1 MRYAK
6 PLNKALCLACAAML
20 AVGYGGIDVAR
31 AFGDPL
37 EPEAQEGVVE
47 EAPPAESEPG
57 EEAPADGQTPP
68 EGQTPPDDE
77 PATSG
82 AGDEAPDQGSSP
94 VAESNANEVAPPSDA
109 SPAEAGIPIDAAH
122 FPDANFLAAVQEIAG
137 GGDVLTQ
144 AVIDETTGMGV
155 ENRKIQDLTGIEYFT
170 ALTWLDCSGNW
181 LEKLD
186 TSGNPALT
194 ELYCNGNYLKK
205 LDTSGNSAL
214 TELYCNGNYYLE
226 ELITSGN
233 SALAYLDC
241 SDNHLPR
248 LDLSGNPALEYLDCS
263 DNRLPR
269 LDLSG
274 NKALIDLDCSDNR
287 LTSIDLSKN
296 TSLKNV
302 EMSEQIV
309 SLENFSAPYDLKDL
323 DPNIDAGRIKDVQGA
338 TLEGAV
344 LTSCTPGTVVS
355 YSYKTGLQIGSTD
368 LLLSVVLEPMGAL
381 DLVIS
386 TRDGKPAPADE
397 YKMGDGVLTV
407 KGSGSYLIRMASYCT
422 SSKNRIVIAK
432 GASPTITFDHL
443 VLQGGEGSC
452 IDIKPGAGDVTL
464 YIQDRAL
471 LIPEKGAGILKN
483 NGEASLT
490 VAADP
495 KVKGDHFLQADGTPG
510 YPGIGACGAGTG
522 IGSGQVTTCKNIT
535 LKGLSLKVSSAI
547 DSAVFGHG
555 AAGIGGGFGI
565 SEVSNITID
574 GCTTYDDYSENIKGG
589 IGSAAI
595 GSGRM
600 TNTTDVSVSNIVIK
614 DSTIKAVGGAASAGI
629 GAGANGYGGD
639 SSEGGTTVSNI
650 TIVGSDVEA
659 EASSYSAGIGA
670 GPCENGAVS
679 VSDISIKGSFVRAWG
694 DQSGAG
700 IGSSWAAGNNAVS
713 NITIVDSK
721 VGSFSDTG
729 GPGIGSGY
737 SDTGNSSLSNVL
749 ITGGSTVGAWGGD
762 SETPENGG
770 AIGAGPGIGSGH
782 ADQKNSTVSNIVID
796 RRAQVRAHAG
806 DDGDEGG
813 GAAGIGGGP
822 APNGTSSA
830 QGVVLKNGYVEAL
843 GARTTADGLGLQTLP
858 AIGAGSAKE
867 RVSSDNAIEP
877 GEGTWAR
884 AFKANSQEEWKEV
897 YPSKPWID
905 YSFEHTSLDDV
916 DEYMLMALVWQ
927 GEVLACSGT
936 DADYHYDSGLLVITG
951 SGTYTVT
958 MSDPA
963 ENTTENPDGAAA
975 NAFSIDPNLPYPPY
989 PGIVVAEGASPTV
1002 VLKDVAIDVSDADGR
1017 CAFLIEE
1024 DALDT
1029 TVLLSGENVLKS
1041 GNGCAGIQK
1050 DSGDD
1055 AKLTVSS
1062 NAGAGSTEGSLDV
1075 KGGDGAAGIG
1085 GGKTDVGDGS
1095 ASNIEI
1101 AGGTVKASA
1110 GHGGGSGRSAA
1121 GIGGGSTTAAS
1132 GNADARNIVISGGD
1146 VRAQGTSSNSGAGA
1160 GIGGGTPGS
1169 SGHANASDILVSGG
1183 TVEAV
1188 GGHNGGAGIGAGAGA
1203 SGCES
1208 IAERISITGGNVTA
1222 TGGNS
1227 GAGIGSGYTE
1237 GVGNDSRAQDISV
1250 SGGTVKATAGSVGG
1264 AAGIGSGQTYGGS
1277 SIACNIAISGG
1288 SVEAAGA
1295 TGEDHPGQLYFIQGG
1310 AGIGSGCASPRFSD
1324 EAVGET
1330 RAENITISGGAVI
1343 AQGGVNSPGIG
1354 SGTCSTD
1361 FAFTGTSTA
1370 TGIRLA
1376 GGTVTAT
1383 GGPTHARESDKYQPL
1398 PNEIASVELIGDLKQ
1413 LPAVGAGLAVTRTCE
1428 DAVVDPGTTLVANA
1442 WKGSS
1447 AEEAERFLT
1456 DATEAA
1462 SIAEMQD
1469 PYLRAEFSARPGADP
1484 ENPEKPSQSNPDQP
1498 SQPGDSKSLADGQAL
1513 ASTGDGLL
1521 PIIAGLVALLI
1532 AAAGAV
1538 AVGVVRA
1545 RRRRG

>member
-20 AVGYGGIDVAR
+20 AVGYGGIDVAC

-37 EPEAQEGVVE
+37 EPGAQEGIVE

-82 AGDEAPDQGSSP
+82 AGDEAPDEGSSP
-94 VAESNANEVAPPSDA
+94 AADGSANEVAPSSDA
-109 SPAEAGIPIDAAH
+109 SPAEVDIPIDEEH
-122 FPDANFLAAVQEIAG
+122 FPNANFCAAVREIA

-155 ENRKIQDLTGIEYFT
+155 ENREIQDLTGIEYFT

-186 TSGNPALT
+186 TSGNP
-194 ELYCNGNYLKK
+194 
-205 LDTSGNSAL
+205 AL

-309 SLENFSAPYDLKDL
+309 SLENFTAPYDLKTL
-323 DPNIDAGRIKDVQGA
+323 DSNIDADMIRDVQGA
-338 TLEGAV
+338 TLEGTV
-344 LTSCTPGTVVS
+344 LTNCTPGTVVS

-368 LLLSVVLEPMGAL
+368 LLLSVVLEPMATSAL

-386 TRDGKPAPADE
+386 THDGKPVPTDE
-397 YKMGDGVLTV
+397 YKIDDANGVLTV
-407 KGSGSYLIRMASYCT
+407 TGSGDYLIRMASYCV
-422 SSKNRIVIAK
+422 SSTNRIVIAK
-432 GASPTITFDHL
+432 DASPTITFDYL
-443 VLQGGEGSC
+443 VLEDSKGSC
-452 IDIKPGAGDVTL
+452 IDIRPGAGDVTL
-464 YIQDRAL
+464 YIRDRAL
-471 LIPEKGAGILKN
+471 LYPEKGAGILKN
-483 NGEASLT
+483 NGAASLT

-495 KVKGDHFLQADGTPG
+495 KVEGDHFLQAWGTPG

-522 IGSGQVTTCKNIT
+522 TGSGQVTTCKNIT
-535 LKGLSLKVSSAI
+535 LEGLALDVSSAI
-547 DSAVFGHG
+547 DSAVGGYG

-614 DSTIKAVGGAASAGI
+614 DSTIKAVGGAA
-629 GAGANGYGGD
+629 
-639 SSEGGTTVSNI
+639 
-650 TIVGSDVEA
+650 
-659 EASSYSAGIGA
+659 SAGIGA

-749 ITGGSTVGAWGGD
+749 ITGGSIVGAWGGD

-782 ADQKNSTVSNIVID
+782 ADQGNSTVSDVVID
-796 RRAQVRAHAG
+796 DRAQVEASAG
-806 DDGDEGG
+806 DDEDGGG
-813 GAAGIGGGP
+813 GAAGIGSGP
-822 APNGTSSA
+822 APKGISSA
-830 QGVVLKNGYVEAL
+830 QGIVLQNGYVAAQ
-843 GARTTADGLGLQTLP
+843 GASTTADGLGPQTLP
-858 AIGAGSAKE
+858 AIGAGSAE
-867 RVSSDNAIEP
+867 MRESSGNAIKP
-877 GEGTWAR
+877 SEGAWTR
-884 AFKANSQEEWKEV
+884 AFKMNSLEELEEV

-905 YSFEHTSLDDV
+905 GSSDRTRLDDV
-916 DEYMLMALVWQ
+916 PERVLIALVWQ
-927 GEVLACSGT
+927 GEVLTCSGS
-936 DADYHYDSGLLVITG
+936 DDGYRYEDSLLVITG
-951 SGTYTVT
+951 SGTYTVS

-963 ENTTENPDGAAA
+963 ERAIG
-975 NAFSIDPNLPYPPY
+975 NAFGTEVSMLDSAPNPFYPPN

-1002 VLKDVAIDVSDADGR
+1002 ILEDVAIDVSDVDDR

-1050 DSGDD
+1050 DSGGD

-1085 GGKTDVGDGS
+1085 GGKTDVGDGD

-1101 AGGTVKASA
+1101 AGGTVRASA
-1110 GHGGGSGRSAA
+1110 GHDGGSGRSAA

-1132 GNADARNIVISGGD
+1132 GNTGARNIVISGGD

-1188 GGHNGGAGIGAGAGA
+1188 GGKNGGAGIGAGAGI

-1208 IAERISITGGNVTA
+1208 IAERISITGGDVTA
-1222 TGGNS
+1222 TGGNNA
-1227 GAGIGSGYTE
+1227 AGIGSGYAE
-1237 GVGNDSRAQDISV
+1237 GIGNDSRTQDIFV
-1250 SGGTVKATAGSVGG
+1250 SGGTVKATAGFVGG

-1277 SIACNIAISGG
+1277 SIACNISISGG

-1295 TGEDHPGQLYFIQGG
+1295 TGEDDPGKLFFIQGG
-1310 AGIGSGCASPRFSD
+1310 AGIGSGCASPGFLD
-1324 EAVGET
+1324 GTVGQA
-1330 RAENITISGGAVI
+1330 RAENITVSGGIVA

-1383 GGPTHARESDKYQPL
+1383 GGPTHAREPRDPVASGQ
-1398 PNEIASVELIGDLKQ
+1398 IASAELIGDLKQ
-1413 LPAVGAGLAVTRTCE
+1413 LPAVGAGLAAARTCQ

-1442 WKGSS
+1442 WKGTS
-1447 AEEAERFLT
+1447 AEEAEQFLA
-1456 DATEAA
+1456 DATESANV
-1462 SIAEMQD
+1462 AEMQD
-1469 PYLRAEFSARPGADP
+1469 PYLRAEFSERSGAEPVDP
-1484 ENPEKPSQSNPDQP
+1484 KDPEKPAQP
-1498 SQPGDSKSLADGQAL
+1498 SQPGDSKPLAGGQAL

>member
-20 AVGYGGIDVAR
+20 AVGYGGIDVAC

-37 EPEAQEGVVE
+37 EPGAQEGIVE

-82 AGDEAPDQGSSP
+82 AGDEAPDEGSSP
-94 VAESNANEVAPPSDA
+94 AADGSANEVAPSSDA
-109 SPAEAGIPIDAAH
+109 SPAEVDIPIDEEH
-122 FPDANFLAAVQEIAG
+122 FPDANFCAAVREIA

-155 ENRKIQDLTGIEYFT
+155 ENREIQDLTGIEYFT

-186 TSGNPALT
+186 TSGNP
-194 ELYCNGNYLKK
+194 
-205 LDTSGNSAL
+205 AL

-309 SLENFSAPYDLKDL
+309 SLENFTAPYDLKTL
-323 DPNIDAGRIKDVQGA
+323 DSNIDADMIRDVQGA
-338 TLEGAV
+338 TLEGTV
-344 LTSCTPGTVVS
+344 LTNCTPGTVVS

-368 LLLSVVLEPMGAL
+368 LLLSVVLEPMATSAL

-386 TRDGKPAPADE
+386 THDGKPVPTDE
-397 YKMGDGVLTV
+397 YKIDDANGVLTV
-407 KGSGSYLIRMASYCT
+407 TGSGDYLIRMASYCV
-422 SSKNRIVIAK
+422 SSTNRIVIAK
-432 GASPTITFDHL
+432 DASPTITFDYL
-443 VLQGGEGSC
+443 VLEDSKGSC
-452 IDIKPGAGDVTL
+452 IDIRPGAGDVTL
-464 YIQDRAL
+464 YIRDRAL
-471 LIPEKGAGILKN
+471 LYPEKGAGILKN
-483 NGEASLT
+483 NGAASLT

-495 KVKGDHFLQADGTPG
+495 KVEGDHFLQAWGTPG

-522 IGSGQVTTCKNIT
+522 TGSGQVTTCKNIT
-535 LKGLSLKVSSAI
+535 LEGLALDVSSAI
-547 DSAVFGHG
+547 DSAVGGYG

-749 ITGGSTVGAWGGD
+749 ITGGSIVGAWGGD

-796 RRAQVRAHAG
+796 GRAQVRAHAG

-1085 GGKTDVGDGS
+1085 GGKTDVGDGD

-1101 AGGTVKASA
+1101 AGGTVRASA
-1110 GHGGGSGRSAA
+1110 GHEGGSGRSAA

-1132 GNADARNIVISGGD
+1132 GNTGARNIVISGGD

-1188 GGHNGGAGIGAGAGA
+1188 GGKNGGAGIGAGAGI

-1208 IAERISITGGNVTA
+1208 IAERISITGGDVTA
-1222 TGGNS
+1222 TGGNNA
-1227 GAGIGSGYTE
+1227 AGIGSGYAE
-1237 GVGNDSRAQDISV
+1237 GIGNDSRTQDIFV
-1250 SGGTVKATAGSVGG
+1250 SGGTVKATAGFVGG

-1277 SIACNIAISGG
+1277 SIACNISISGG

-1295 TGEDHPGQLYFIQGG
+1295 TGEDDPGKLFFIQGG
-1310 AGIGSGCASPRFSD
+1310 AGIGSGCASPGFLD
-1324 EAVGET
+1324 GTVGQA
-1330 RAENITISGGAVI
+1330 RAENITVSGGIVA

-1383 GGPTHARESDKYQPL
+1383 GGPTHAREPRDPV
-1398 PNEIASVELIGDLKQ
+1398 ASGQVASAELIGDLKQ
-1413 LPAVGAGLAVTRTCE
+1413 LPAVGAGLAAARTCQ

-1442 WKGSS
+1442 WKGTS
-1447 AEEAERFLT
+1447 AEEAEQFLA

-1462 SIAEMQD
+1462 NVAEMQD
-1469 PYLRAEFSARPGADP
+1469 PYLRAEFSERSGAEPVDP
-1484 ENPEKPSQSNPDQP
+1484 KDPEKPAQP
-1498 SQPGDSKSLADGQAL
+1498 SQPGDSKPLAGGQAL

>member
-20 AVGYGGIDVAR
+20 AVGYGGIDVAC

-37 EPEAQEGVVE
+37 EPGAQEGVVE

-82 AGDEAPDQGSSP
+82 AGDEAPDEGSSP

-214 TELYCNGNYYLE
+214 V
-226 ELITSGN
+226 
-233 SALAYLDC
+233 
-241 SDNHLPR
+241 
-248 LDLSGNPALEYLDCS
+248 YLDCS

-269 LDLSG
+269 LDLSS
-274 NKALIDLDCSDNR
+274 NKALIYLDYSKNR
-287 LTSIDLSKN
+287 LTSIDPSKN
-296 TSLKNV
+296 TSLKSAK
-302 EMSEQIV
+302 MSEQIV
-309 SLENFSAPYDLKDL
+309 SLENFTQPYDLASL
-323 DPNIDAGRIKDVQGA
+323 DSNIDADMIRDMQGA
-338 TLEGAV
+338 TLEGTV

-368 LLLSVVLEPMGAL
+368 LLLFVVLEPMATGAL

-386 TRDGKPAPADE
+386 THDGKPVSTDE
-397 YKMGDGVLTV
+397 YKIDNANGVLTV
-407 KGSGSYLIRMASYCT
+407 KGSGSYLIRMASYPAP
-422 SSKNRIVIAK
+422 SKNRIVVEK
-432 GASPTITFDHL
+432 GASPTITFDYL
-443 VLQGGEGSC
+443 MLKDSKGSC
-452 IDIKPGAGDVTL
+452 IDIRPGAGDVTL
-464 YIQDRAL
+464 YIRDRAL
-471 LIPEKGAGILKN
+471 LYPETGAGILKN
-483 NGEASLT
+483 NGDAGLT

-495 KVKGDHFLQADGTPG
+495 EVKGDHFLQIWGTPG

-522 IGSGQVTTCKNIT
+522 TGSGQVTTCKNIT
-535 LKGLSLKVSSAI
+535 LKGLALDVSSAV
-547 DSAVFGHG
+547 DSAVVGYG

-565 SEVSNITID
+565 TEVSNITID
-574 GCTTYDDYSENIKGG
+574 GCATYDYDSIKGG
-589 IGSAAI
+589 LGAAAI

-600 TNTTDVSVSNIVIK
+600 TNTTDVSVSDIVIK
-614 DSTIKAVGGAASAGI
+614 NSSTIKAVGGAAGTGI
-629 GAGANGYGGD
+629 GAGANGYGGG
-639 SSEGGTTVSNI
+639 SGTGNTVVSNI
-650 TIVGSDVEA
+650 TIVDSDVEA
-659 EASSYSAGIGA
+659 KASSYSAGIGA

-679 VSDISIKGSFVRAWG
+679 VSGISIKGSTVSAHG

-700 IGSSWAAGNNAVS
+700 IGSSWAAGDNAVS
-713 NITIVDSK
+713 DITIDDSAVDS
-721 VGSFSDTG
+721 SSDIG

-737 SDTGNSSLSNVL
+737 SDKGNSSLSHVL
-749 ITGGSTVGAWGGD
+749 IKGGSTVGAWGGD
-762 SETPENGG
+762 SEAPTSGTP
-770 AIGAGPGIGSGH
+770 IGAGAGIGSGH
-782 ADQKNSTVSNIVID
+782 ADQGNSTVSGIVID
-796 RRAQVRAHAG
+796 DRAQVEASAG
-806 DDGDEGG
+806 DDEDGGG
-813 GAAGIGGGP
+813 GAAGIGSGP
-822 APNGTSSA
+822 APTGISSA
-830 QGVVLKNGYVEAL
+830 QGIVLQNGYVAAQ
-843 GARTTADGLGLQTLP
+843 GASTTADGLGPQTLP
-858 AIGAGSAKE
+858 AIGAGSAE
-867 RVSSDNAIEP
+867 IRESSGNAIKP
-877 GEGTWAR
+877 SEGAWTR
-884 AFKANSQEEWKEV
+884 AFKMNSLEELEEV

-905 YSFEHTSLDDV
+905 GSSDCTSLDAV
-916 DEYMLMALVWQ
+916 PERVLIALVWQ
-927 GEVLACSGT
+927 GEVLTCSGS
-936 DADYHYDSGLLVITG
+936 DDGYRYEDSLLVITG
-951 SGTYTVT
+951 SGTYTVS

-963 ENTTENPDGAAA
+963 ERAIG
-975 NAFSIDPNLPYPPY
+975 NAFGTEVSMLDSTPNPFYPPN
-989 PGIVVAEGASPTV
+989 PGIVVAKGASPTV
-1002 VLKDVAIDVSDADGR
+1002 ILEDVAIDVSDADDR

-1024 DALDT
+1024 GALDT

-1041 GNGCAGIQK
+1041 GNGYAGIQK
-1050 DSGDD
+1050 DNGD

-1062 NAGAGSTEGSLDV
+1062 TAGDGYNVGSLDV

-1085 GGKTDVGDGS
+1085 GGRTRTGDS
-1095 ASNIEI
+1095 NASNIEI

-1110 GHGGGSGRSAA
+1110 GHEGGNGRSAA

-1132 GNADARNIVISGGD
+1132 GNADARNIIISGGD
-1146 VRAQGTSSNSGAGA
+1146 VHAQGTSSNSGAGA

-1188 GGHNGGAGIGAGAGA
+1188 GGHNGGAGIGAGARMS
-1203 SGCES
+1203 SGSES
-1208 IAERISITGGNVTA
+1208 VAERISITDGDVTA
-1222 TGGNS
+1222 TGGN
-1227 GAGIGSGYTE
+1227 GAAGIGSGSTQ
-1237 GVGNDSRAQDISV
+1237 GDGCDSRAQDISV
-1250 SGGTVKATAGSVGG
+1250 SGGTVKATTGDVG

-1277 SIACNIAISGG
+1277 SIARNITVSGG

-1295 TGEDHPGQLYFIQGG
+1295 TGDLGGGSFAIQGG
-1310 AGIGSGCASPRFSD
+1310 AGIGSGCASPGFPS

-1330 RAENITISGGAVI
+1330 RAENITISGGTVSAK
-1343 AQGGVNSPGIG
+1343 GGVNSPGIG
-1354 SGTCSTD
+1354 SGTCAAD
-1361 FAFTGTSTA
+1361 YAFAGTSIA

-1376 GGTVTAT
+1376 GGAVTAT
-1383 GGPTHARESDKYQPL
+1383 GGPTHAREPGDPAASD
-1398 PNEIASVELIGDLKQ
+1398 ESASAEPIGDLVQ
-1413 LPAVGAGLAVTRTCE
+1413 LPAMGAGLAAARTCE
-1428 DAVVDPGTTLVANA
+1428 QAVIDPGTALVANA
-1442 WKGSS
+1442 WKGFS

-1469 PYLRAEFSARPGADP
+1469 PYLRAEFSARSGADPENPEKPDQPSQPGADP
-1484 ENPEKPSQSNPDQP
+1484 EDPEKPSQSNPDQP